1 MTMDKLQVAYDS
13 VAELLRRQGCSLS
26 KSDELLLMKPV
37 SQIEESDQPE
47 WAALEEAMNLGFYKC
62 AAEGYEFTSVSRFKE
77 RFGRSLQE
85 HYPDGSQAFLRF
97 AASFWTLKLVK
108 DDVSRDQEHSDK
120 LISHLLSG
128 LELDVSS
135 VFFPSAGLGNLR
147 IPANLREQEMRR
159 LILASGAR
167 IDIEQ
172 FIKGNPIL
180 SSRSV
185 HGKRSGCVGSIALL
199 SICAVIIICL
209 LA

>member
-1 MTMDKLQVAYDS
+1 
-13 VAELLRRQGCSLS
+13 
-26 KSDELLLMKPV
+26 MKPV
-37 SQIEESDQPE
+37 SQIDESDQSK
-47 WAALEEAMNLGFYKC
+47 WAALEEAINLGFHRC
-62 AAEGYEFTSVSRFKE
+62 AAEGYEFTSVSRFNE

-85 HYPDGSQAFLRF
+85 HYPDGSQALLRF
-97 AASFWTLKLVK
+97 AASFWTLSLVK
-108 DDVSRDQEHSDK
+108 DDVSRDQEHCDK

-128 LELDVSS
+128 LELDISS

-147 IPANLREQEMRR
+147 IPINLREQEMRR

-167 IDIEQ
+167 IGIEE

-180 SSRSV
+180 SSISV

-199 SICAVIIICL
+199 SICVVIIICL